1 MNIIITSSKRNP
13 VIIFSL
19 LVTLLSNWITT
30 GMNSVK
36 IKQFNIPSTFD
47 LRTVNSTLILD
58 CDYNY
63 NENDLYLVVRW
74 FHQGTTD
81 RPDPI
86 YQWIPDRRVRHIA
99 EDYKS
104 SFDMLHVS
112 DASDP
117 YTMYRSI
124 VLHDPVPS
132 MSGKYKCRIS
142 SLANSDSREGN
153 VFIYASPQSFKFT
166 SRVDPVTGNLHLKC
180 ITLQVYPLPQ
190 VNLYKLITTKSANNM
205 VVTPTLIH
213 LVNVNKSISSPISS
227 SPSSSNYYDVSIEY
241 ILTEQEL
248 LATALSRTPTIF
260 ECQVTIN
267 NTLYSSTK
275 RITLYSNRSTSEYPK
290 TKYSQII
297 LWCLTIFGTMVPIIM
312 EGNYFC

>member
-1 MNIIITSSKRNP
+1 MLFCGIKTDNQYIKPITMNIIITSSKRYP

-153 VFIYASPQSFKFT
+153 VFIYGEYSRPKVKVLVLFKIIF
-166 SRVDPVTGNLHLKC
+166 RERN
-180 ITLQVYPLPQ
+180 
-190 VNLYKLITTKSANNM
+190 
-205 VVTPTLIH
+205 
-213 LVNVNKSISSPISS
+213 
-227 SPSSSNYYDVSIEY
+227 
-241 ILTEQEL
+241 TE
-248 LATALSRTPTIF
+248 
-260 ECQVTIN
+260 
-267 NTLYSSTK
+267 
-275 RITLYSNRSTSEYPK
+275 NRSCRTFFY
-290 TKYSQII
+290 
-297 LWCLTIFGTMVPIIM
+297 
-312 EGNYFC
+312 